1 MEMRTMIDFAPLSRY
16 SVGFDRLFDLLDQT
30 TQPDA
35 TDTYPPY
42 NIERTG
48 ENEYRITLAVAGFA
62 PEELSIVSQPNRL
75 VVSGRK
81 AEGPGGEYLYQGL
94 AGRSF
99 ERQFSLADHVKVTTA
114 SLKNGMLVI
123 GLVRELPEAMKPRRI
138 EITDQNQ
145 PKAIEGQPAA

>member
-1 MEMRTMIDFAPLSRY
+1 MRTMIDFAPISRF

-30 TQPDA
+30 TQPDP
-35 TDTYPPY
+35 TDNYPPY

-48 ENEYRITLAVAGFA
+48 ENEYRVSLAVAGFA
-62 PEELSIVSQPNRL
+62 PEELSIVSQPNQL

-81 AEGPGGEYLYQGL
+81 AEGQDGEFLYQGL
-94 AGRSF
+94 AGRPF
-99 ERQFSLADHVKVTTA
+99 ERKFSLADHVKVTAA

-123 GLVRELPEAMKPRRI
+123 GLARELPEAMKPRRI
-138 EITDQNQ
+138 EIVDQNQ